1 MLPRS
6 SYLPR
11 FVRFVPTIHE
21 VARQRTSTARG
32 ENIIKMAG
40 RTGAALNAP
49 LMHFGDEGSRECEE
63 GSPANFRGLV
73 LGCMKPIFESKYAFE
88 SSRRDLHNALL
99 CIV

>member
-32 ENIIKMAG
+32 GNIIKMAG
-40 RTGAALNAP
+40 RTGAAFNAGM
-49 LMHFGDEGSRECEE
+49 LMHFCDEGSRECDL
-63 GSPANFRGLV
+63 GSNGSKGLRYSG
-73 LGCMKPIFESKYAFE
+73 L
-88 SSRRDLHNALL
+88 
-99 CIV
+99 